1 MNTRT
6 VVLWHNNGEERI
18 YFTVNSAEINVSRSN
33 QNWVLSLA
41 MEGTVNVWGGRG
53 LRAVTLKTFLP
64 SENSP
69 FYAGQPPEAV
79 LAMLKRW
86 QDSGDPVRL
95 ILSESDIND
104 AFLLEDVS
112 EILREGDRDVGVSIT
127 LREYKFK
134 SALAALAG
142 GDAPPVRTDERT
154 PQKSYTVKKGVTL
167 WEMAC
172 RFYGDGARWGR
183 TGFPQRSLGPA
194 EAAGWKGAGAVK
206 LYVRDQMVL
215 PVLESAVLGKNRND
229 AASVLT
235 ASILLAPADTCFQKL
250 SLAVGDP
257 VRLTDGSGD
266 EVFLSSIHQID
277 RTEDAARITAY
288 DRRAYL
294 ARNELYGLF
303 LGSRAE
309 IAAQVAA
316 KLGISLGKVEA
327 DGQYKTIVSRAG
339 QSAFSI
345 LRRAVGTGREI
356 SIQNGA
362 LTVTAQGGPA
372 MRLAPERV
380 LSVSSRAGIG
390 EMVNRCVTLC
400 WNGGI
405 AAQTQNRE
413 DIAAYGQFQR
423 VRILSGE
430 APAELLRGK
439 TMSVRVAMLGDLALR
454 CGGTVQADRPQWG
467 WKEFMPSRL
476 WNTGGKRGCLPRR

>member
-172 RFYGDGARWGR
+172 RFYGDGARWGELASR
-183 TGFPQRSLGPA
+183 NGVSDPR
-194 EAAGWKGAGAVK
+194 K
-206 LYVRDQMVL
+206 L
-215 PVLESAVLGKNRND
+215 PV
-229 AASVLT
+229 
-235 ASILLAPADTCFQKL
+235 
-250 SLAVGDP
+250 
-257 VRLTDGSGD
+257 
-266 EVFLSSIHQID
+266 
-277 RTEDAARITAY
+277 
-288 DRRAYL
+288 
-294 ARNELYGLF
+294 
-303 LGSRAE
+303 
-309 IAAQVAA
+309 
-316 KLGISLGKVEA
+316 GKV
-327 DGQYKTIVSRAG
+327 
-339 QSAFSI
+339 
-345 LRRAVGTGREI
+345 L
-356 SIQNGA
+356 
-362 LTVTAQGGPA
+362 
-372 MRLAPERV
+372 
-380 LSVSSRAGIG
+380 
-390 EMVNRCVTLC
+390 
-400 WNGGI
+400 
-405 AAQTQNRE
+405 
-413 DIAAYGQFQR
+413 
-423 VRILSGE
+423 
-430 APAELLRGK
+430 EL
-439 TMSVRVAMLGDLALR
+439 
-454 CGGTVQADRPQWG
+454 
-467 WKEFMPSRL
+467 
-476 WNTGGKRGCLPRR
+476 